1 MGSLLNN
8 YNQHNDVVI
17 PQLGPHWP
25 LISCVLSSLGR
36 LGPARAEVGLSFAV
50 VGWFRRF
57 CLPPLRWFC
66 SVSVGLRF
74 SFLLPFQG
82 LPAPG
87 QVCWCW
93 CFLLTSSF
101 AFSSSCPGQ
110 VFSISSSCSSHSH
123 SLFILAFTSFVK
135 TSPCLEQGVCV
146 CVCVKRLH
154 RRKTLLVAY
163 FSKILL

>member
-1 MGSLLNN
+1 MGCSLLNN

-123 SLFILAFTSFVK
+123 SLCILTFTSFVK
-135 TSPCLEQGVCV
+135 TSPCLEQGVCA
-146 CVCVKRLH
+146 CACLCE
-154 RRKTLLVAY
+154 TFAQT
-163 FSKILL
+163 

>member
-1 MGSLLNN
+1 MGCSLLNN

-66 SVSVGLRF
+66 SVF
-74 SFLLPFQG
+74 
-82 LPAPG
+82 
-87 QVCWCW
+87 
-93 CFLLTSSF
+93 
-101 AFSSSCPGQ
+101 SCPFRACPLRARCVGVG
-110 VFSISSSCSSHSH
+110 VFFLPLLLRSPPRVLVKYFPFHLHVHLILIPFASSP
-123 SLFILAFTSFVK
+123 SLHLS
-135 TSPCLEQGVCV
+135 
-146 CVCVKRLH
+146 RLH
-154 RRKTLLVAY
+154 PA
-163 FSKILL
+163 

>member
-1 MGSLLNN
+1 MGCSLLNN

-82 LPAPG
+82 LPASGPG
-87 QVCWCW
+87 V
-93 CFLLTSSF
+93 LVLV
-101 AFSSSCPGQ
+101 FSSYLFFCVLLLVSWSSIFHFIFMFIS
-110 VFSISSSCSSHSH
+110 FSFPLHPH
-123 SLFILAFTSFVK
+123 LHFICQDFTL
-135 TSPCLEQGVCV
+135 PRAGCV
-146 CVCVKRLH
+146 CVCVF
-154 RRKTLLVAY
+154 V
-163 FSKILL
+163 